1 MKKQAGFT
9 LIELIIVI
17 IIIGILAATAAPK
30 FLNMQSDARTATL
43 NGVKSTL
50 ESASAIA
57 YSKAI
62 LAGKDK
68 NPGGVGASIVLD
80 NGDTLDLVYGYPAA
94 TSAALSAVAKLSSND
109 WDYSVGTAGT
119 IYVHHKNMSYVAG
132 NCNTEYKVATSSAK
146 PVITVHE
153 CK

>member
-68 NPGGVGASIVLD
+68 SPTASITLD
-80 NGDTLDLVYGYPAA
+80 NGDNLGLVYGYPAA
-94 TSAALSAVAKLSSND
+94 TSAALSAVAELSSND
-109 WDYSVGTAGT
+109 WDYNVGAGV
-119 IYVHHKNMSYVAG
+119 IYVHHKNMPYVAN
-132 NCNTEYKVATSSAK
+132 NCNTEFKVATSSAK
-146 PVITVHE
+146 PVITVHD

>member
-68 NPGGVGASIVLD
+68 TAAGASIVLD

-94 TSAALSAVAKLSSND
+94 TSAALSAVAELSSND
-109 WDYSVGTAGT
+109 WDYNAGADV
-119 IYVHHKNMSYVAG
+119 IYVHHKNMPYVAG
-132 NCNTEYKVATSSAK
+132 NCNTEFKVATSSAK

>member
-68 NPGGVGASIVLD
+68 TAAGDSIVLD

-94 TSAALSAVAKLSSND
+94 TSAALSAVAELSSND
-109 WDYSVGTAGT
+109 WDYNVGAGV
-119 IYVHHKNMSYVAG
+119 IYVHHKNMPYVAN
-132 NCNTEYKVATSSAK
+132 NCNTEFKVATSSAK
-146 PVITVHE
+146 PEIKVHD